1 MNPWVLGSHFKSV
14 FAFLG
19 WHVVS
24 SVVCLLFAFLG
35 WHVVSSVVCL
45 SGLACCEFCCL
56 PVVCLSGLACCEFCC
71 LELIVYYCPSK
82 KMIESEFR
90 VIVWRGIY

>member
-35 WHVVSSVVCL
+35 WHVVCSVVC
-45 SGLACCEFCCL
+45 
-56 PVVCLSGLACCEFCC
+56 CC

-82 KMIESEFR
+82 KMIESEFQGDSMER
-90 VIVWRGIY
+90 NLLNSVWVQSF